1 VGKKERKLG
10 LRGSPTTEI
19 VCENVK
25 VPADCLIDKEGNGFT
40 IALDTL
46 DGGRLGIAS
55 QSLGIARAAIEL
67 IRVHLAA
74 QVDAKGRS
82 SSTQPDQWQLAD
94 LAADLDAYRFLTWRA
109 AILRDQG
116 VRCSTEAA
124 MAKSCASRLANRAAR
139 AAVAILGQQGVDGST
154 AAERVLRDARI
165 TEIYEGATDIQRLV
179 IARGLLSPA

>member
-1 VGKKERKLG
+1 V
-10 LRGSPTTEI
+10 
-19 VCENVK
+19 
-25 VPADCLIDKEGNGFT
+25 AQEGQGFT

-55 QSLGIARAAIEL
+55 QSLGIARAAIDL
-67 IRVHLAA
+67 IRNHLAG
-74 QVDAKGRS
+74 QVDAKGRATS
-82 SSTQPDQWQLAD
+82 NQPDQWSLAD

-116 VRCSTEAA
+116 VRCSAEAA

-139 AAVAILGQQGVDGST
+139 AAVSILGLQGVDGT
-154 AAERVLRDARI
+154 GPAERVLRDARI

-179 IARGLLSPA
+179 IARGLIQPT